1 MADSTAKSSAAK
13 SNICTTDDTTTTAL
27 QVCDLQIPISGQRI
41 LLLDLPLEILQDIVE
56 RTDMLTTMRL
66 VCKALED
73 TALDLFADEYLFALG
88 CFIYDEDRWR
98 RIKALTTSRLSHKIR
113 CIELSNVMVQYD
125 KVEDLDLKR
134 FPVHRE
140 LLFVMAAGRVP
151 VNDLS
156 LKLYGMHHLEDLI
169 TDFKE
174 ELTAT
179 LATVGSFS
187 ITNFNPRPSNEEE
200 WDHTSRVQSAAFL
213 LKASGAVRKLY
224 LDFRNVESAGGEM
237 MSLLLAND
245 FVCPEDLSSYE
256 GHFHVKDLLVA
267 LTRARGLQ
275 KLDIYGMSL
284 DGLCA
289 GWQDFMSMLQAFP
302 LLRSIQLSH
311 LQDDDAT
318 LSSTAQRRGTS
329 LKDVQAFAGLPL
341 TCVPGQRPTTRS

>member
-1 MADSTAKSSAAK
+1 MAGVLHGMKRH
-13 SNICTTDDTTTTAL
+13 
-27 QVCDLQIPISGQRI
+27 IS
-41 LLLDLPLEILQDIVE
+41 LS
-56 RTDMLTTMRL
+56 
-66 VCKALED
+66 
-73 TALDLFADEYLFALG
+73 LG
-88 CFIYDEDRWR
+88 
-98 RIKALTTSRLSHKIR
+98 
-113 CIELSNVMVQYD
+113 MVQYD

-134 FPVHRE
+134 FPVYRE
-140 LLFVMAAGRVP
+140 LIFVMAAGRVP
-151 VNDLS
+151 VDDLS
-156 LKLYGMHHLEDLI
+156 LTLYGMHYLEDLI

-200 WDHTSRVQSAAFL
+200 WDHTSRVQSAALL

-245 FVCPEDLSSYE
+245 FVWLEDLSSYE

-289 GWQDFMSMLQAFP
+289 GWQDFLSMLQAFP
-302 LLRSIQLSH
+302 LLRSIQWSH

-318 LSSTAQRRGTS
+318 LYFHDA
-329 LKDVQAFAGLPL
+329 A
-341 TCVPGQRPTTRS
+341 